1 MRGPITRCAVALLL
15 LAVYYRTLLGTSAPT
30 PAPASFG
37 EAATLRDIEASRVAF
52 TAERYADAL
61 EPTERLTLQ
70 FPTQAV
76 YFDRLARIQH
86 GLGRPQHEA
95 RAWEGVFRTSPNPEN
110 ACPMLAV
117 AYERIPDPVRAL
129 DAYERCVQVSPADP
143 DLLLFLGRAYNA
155 AGRAEP
161 ARAALEEALGIDP
174 LYPDVHLVLGIRDFQ
189 DGRRDAAR
197 GRFERFA
204 ALAPTRR
211 DEVAVWLER
220 TLTGSE

>member
-1 MRGPITRCAVALLL
+1 MRGPIIRCAVALVL
-15 LAVYYRTLLGTSAPT
+15 LAVYYRTLLGTSAPS
-30 PAPASFG
+30 PAPTSFA
-37 EAATLRDIEASRVAF
+37 EAATLRDIEASRGAF
-52 TAERYADAL
+52 TAGRYADAL

-76 YFDRLARIQH
+76 YFDRLARIHH
-86 GLGRPQHEA
+86 GLGRPQREA
-95 RAWEGVFRTSPNPEN
+95 RAWEGVFRTSPTPQD
-110 ACPMLAV
+110 ACPMLAA
-117 AYERIPDPVRAL
+117 AYERIPDPGRAL

-161 ARAALEEALGIDP
+161 AREALEKAIAIDP
-174 LYPDVHLVLGIRDFQ
+174 LYPDVHLVLGIRDFL
-189 DGRRDAAR
+189 DGQRDAAR

-204 ALAPTRR
+204 ALAPTRHE
-211 DEVAVWLER
+211 EVAVWLER

>member
-1 MRGPITRCAVALLL
+1 MRGPITRCAVALVL
-15 LAVYYRTLLGTSAPT
+15 LAVYYRTLVGIS
-30 PAPASFG
+30 APASAPFG
-37 EAATLRDIEASRVAF
+37 EAAVLRDIETSRVAF
-52 TAERYADAL
+52 TAGRYADAH
-61 EPTERLTLQ
+61 EPTERLTRQ

-86 GLGRPQHEA
+86 GLGRPQLEA
-95 RAWEGVFRTSPNPEN
+95 RAWEGVFRTSPTPED
-110 ACPMLAV
+110 ACPMLAS

-129 DAYERCVQVSPADP
+129 DAYERCVQVSPDDP

-161 ARAALEEALGIDP
+161 ARAALEKAIALDP
-174 LYPDVHLVLGIRDFQ
+174 EYPDVHLVLGIRDFQ

-204 ALAPTRR
+204 ALAPARR
-211 DEVAVWLER
+211 EEVAAWLAR
-220 TLTGSE
+220 TLTGPR